1 VPKLVDHEARRVA
14 IAEAVWRVI
23 RRDGLAR
30 ASVRG
35 VARESGLSAGSLRH
49 VFATQ
54 SELLAFSMRLVA
66 ERIEARVRALVPT
79 GDVRRDAEAA
89 IHELLPLDDDRR
101 AEAEVW
107 LAFAG
112 QALVDE
118 RLRALREEVDG
129 LLHRFY
135 AQLID
140 ALADAGALARGADA
154 DPDVDRALEA
164 ERLGAVIDGLVVH
177 ALMRPDRADPARQRA
192 VIAHHLDALAPGS

>member
-1 VPKLVDHEARRVA
+1 VPRLVDHEARRVA

-30 ASVRG
+30 ASVRE

-49 VFATQ
+49 VFGSQ

-66 ERIEARVRALVPT
+66 ERAERRVRALGPS
-79 GDVRRDAEAA
+79 GDVRRDVEAA
-89 IHELLPLDDDRR
+89 VHELLPLDEERR

-118 RLRALREEVDG
+118 GLRTLRLEVDG
-129 LLHRFY
+129 LLHGFFRT
-135 AQLID
+135 LID
-140 ALADAGALARGADA
+140 ALADAAAL
-154 DPDVDRALEA
+154 DPAADRALEA
-164 ERLGAVIDGLVVH
+164 ERLGALVDGLVVH
-177 ALMRPDRADPARQRA
+177 ALMQPDRTDPALQRA
-192 VIAHHLDALAPGS
+192 VVAAHLDGLVPSTA

>member
-1 VPKLVDHEARRVA
+1 MPKLVDHEARRVA

-79 GDVRRDAEAA
+79 GDVRGDAEAA

-112 QALVDE
+112 QALVDD

-129 LLHRFY
+129 LLHRFS

-140 ALADAGALARGADA
+140 ALADAGALAPGAD
-154 DPDVDRALEA
+154 RSLEA

-177 ALMRPDRADPARQRA
+177 ALMRPDRADPTLQRA
-192 VIAHHLDALAPGS
+192 VIAHHLDALAPGG

>member
-1 VPKLVDHEARRVA
+1 MRQPATLAHLCYNAPVPKLVDHEARRVA
-14 IAEAVWRVI
+14 IAEAGWREI

-79 GDVRRDAEAA
+79 GDVRSDAEAA

-135 AQLID
+135 RTLVD
-140 ALADAGALARGADA
+140 ALADAGALAPGADA
-154 DPDVDRALEA
+154 DAGRALEA

-177 ALMRPDRADPARQRA
+177 A
-192 VIAHHLDALAPGS
+192 

>member
-1 VPKLVDHEARRVA
+1 MPKLVDHEARRVA

-30 ASVRG
+30 VSVRG

-66 ERIEARVRALVPT
+66 ERIEARVRALVPS

-101 AEAEVW
+101 AEGEVW

-135 AQLID
+135 AQMID
-140 ALADAGALARGADA
+140 ALAAAGALPADA
-154 DPDVDRALEA
+154 DRHLEA

-177 ALMRPDRADPARQRA
+177 ALTRPDRTDPALQRA
-192 VIAHHLDALAPGS
+192 VIAHHLDSLALGA

>member
-1 VPKLVDHEARRVA
+1 MA

-30 ASVRG
+30 ASVRA

-49 VFATQ
+49 AFATQ

-66 ERIEARVRALVPT
+66 DRIEARVRALRPT

-118 RLRALREEVDG
+118 RLRALREEVDD

-135 AQLID
+135 RTLVD
-140 ALADAGALARGADA
+140 ALGDAGALRAGA
-154 DPDVDRALEA
+154 DRALEA

-177 ALMRPDRADPARQRA
+177 ALMRPDRADPALQRA
-192 VIAHHLDALAPGS
+192 VIAAHLDSLAP

>member
-1 VPKLVDHEARRVA
+1 MPKLVDHEARRVA

-30 ASVRG
+30 ASVRA

-66 ERIEARVRALVPT
+66 DRVEARLRALPAT
-79 GDVRRDAEAA
+79 GDARRDAEAA
-89 IHELLPLDDDRR
+89 LHELLPLDDDRR

-112 QALVDE
+112 QALVDP
-118 RLRALREEVDG
+118 RLRAQREEVDT
-129 LLHRFY
+129 LIHDFHAR
-135 AQLID
+135 QID
-140 ALADAGALARGADA
+140 ALAEAGAALPAA
-154 DPDVDRALEA
+154 DRATEA
-164 ERLGAVIDGLVVH
+164 ERLGAVVDGLVVH
-177 ALMRPDRADPARQRA
+177 ALMQPERADAALQRA
-192 VIAHHLDALAPGS
+192 VVARHLDALGAP

>member
-30 ASVRG
+30 ASVRE

-54 SELLAFSMRLVA
+54 SELLSFSMRLVA
-66 ERIEARVRALVPT
+66 DRVEARVRALRRS

-112 QALVDE
+112 QALVDG

-129 LLHRFY
+129 RLHDFY
-135 AQLID
+135 RTLVD
-140 ALADAGALARGADA
+140 ALAAAGALRPDA
-154 DPDVDRALEA
+154 DRALEA

-177 ALMRPDRADPARQRA
+177 ALMRPGRAGHALQRA
-192 VIAHHLDALAPGS
+192 VIARHLDSLAPEG

>member
-1 VPKLVDHEARRVA
+1 VPKLVDHEARRIA

-30 ASVRG
+30 ASVRE

-49 VFATQ
+49 VFGSQ

-66 ERIEARVRALVPT
+66 ERAERRIRALTPS
-79 GDVRRDAEAA
+79 GDVRRDVEAA
-89 IHELLPLDDDRR
+89 VHELLPLDEERR

-118 RLRALREEVDG
+118 GLRALRGEVDG
-129 LLHRFY
+129 LLHGFFRT
-135 AQLID
+135 LID
-140 ALADAGALARGADA
+140 ALADAGGLDRRA
-154 DPDVDRALEA
+154 DRAVEA
-164 ERLGAVIDGLVVH
+164 ERLGAVVDGLVVH
-177 ALMRPDRADPARQRA
+177 ALMHPDRTDPTLQRA
-192 VIAHHLDALAPGS
+192 VVATHLDGLAPSGA

>member
-54 SELLAFSMRLVA
+54 SELMAFSMRLVA
-66 ERIEARVRALVPT
+66 ERIEARVRALAPT

-101 AEAEVW
+101 AEGEVW

-112 QALVDE
+112 QALVDA
-118 RLRALREEVDG
+118 RLGALREEVDG

-135 AQLID
+135 DGLIA
-140 ALADAGALARGADA
+140 ALAAAGALRADA
-154 DPDVDRALEA
+154 DRPLEA

-177 ALMRPDRADPARQRA
+177 ALMRPERAGPDLQRA
-192 VIAHHLDALAPGS
+192 VIARHLDSLAPGG

>member
-1 VPKLVDHEARRVA
+1 LVDYEARRVA

-79 GDVRRDAEAA
+79 GDVRRDVEAA

-118 RLRALREEVDG
+118 RLRVLREEVDG

-135 AQLID
+135 RTLVD
-140 ALADAGALARGADA
+140 ALADAGALAPDVADA
-154 DPDVDRALEA
+154 DRALEA

-177 ALMRPDRADPARQRA
+177 ALMRPGRADPALQRA
-192 VIAHHLDALAPGS
+192 VIAHHLDALTPGS

>member
-1 VPKLVDHEARRVA
+1 M
-14 IAEAVWRVI
+14 I

-49 VFATQ
+49 VFANQ
-54 SELLAFSMRLVA
+54 SELPAFSMRLVA
-66 ERIEARVRALVPT
+66 ERIEARVRALRPT
-79 GDVRRDAEAA
+79 GDVRRDAAAA

-101 AEAEVW
+101 AEGQVW

-112 QALVDE
+112 QALVDG

-135 AQLID
+135 AQMID
-140 ALADAGALARGADA
+140 ALANADLLAPAAADR
-154 DPDVDRALEA
+154 PLEA
-164 ERLGAVIDGLVVH
+164 ERLGAVVDGLVVH
-177 ALMRPDRADPARQRA
+177 ALTRPDRTDPALQRA
-192 VIAHHLDALAPGS
+192 VIAHHLDTLSLK